1 MNVTVSIDENIRK
14 KLDILS
20 REYHMDLSTLVRN
33 LILRGLELEKK
44 ESVIKLYV
52 DRKISLQKAAEL
64 LEISIWEMLEVL
76 KRENIHIDYGFE
88 ELEEDLEPLINE

>member
-14 KLDILS
+14 ELDVLS
-20 REYHMDLSTLVRN
+20 KEYHVDLSTLLKK
-33 LILRGLELEKK
+33 LILRGLEFEKRK
-44 ESVIKLYV
+44 SVIKLYE

-64 LEISIWEMLEVL
+64 LEISIWEMFELL

-88 ELEEDLEPLINE
+88 ELEEDLEPLINV